1 MSEISEQVQE
11 LLNNPEKILQKKP
24 FFEVMIHRVYVT
36 IY

>member
-24 FFEVMIHRVYVT
+24 FFRGYDTSYVT
-36 IY
+36 IH